1 MKKVLIHISFA
12 PLATSLYSTLNIE
25 ECLKEGIDVRYWDV
39 GPLIFK
45 SLENTHT
52 QNENI
57 VTVFRSK
64 KDFEKELKS
73 YSTHA
78 IFNVQINYEHKFYSI
93 FRLLKKYHCTHIKL
107 ASGYLPEVTTRRNII
122 RSIRNPFLFIN
133 KVYNKIMRHLIPKS
147 SLISYPKIVFTAGKV
162 AYDIWSKTG
171 AEVINF
177 NYSDYESANKAE
189 KLLSLPE
196 LGGKKY
202 AVYLDEFVPHHPDLI
217 FWNPVRHEEKKYYS
231 DMNHFFT
238 MLENKYDIEIVIAAH
253 PKAYYKG
260 DEFGGRKIFFNT
272 TALLVRDSLFTCTHS
287 STAVSYAVIYKK
299 PIIFLLTETMLKNK
313 DIQHDYVVAI
323 ANELE
328 APLVNINS
336 DVDFTI
342 EYSAKAYKNYLY
354 NYLTSPDSENMP
366 SSEILIRTISIL

>member
-12 PLATSLYSTLNIE
+12 PLATSLYGTLNIE
-25 ECLKEGIDVRYWDV
+25 ECLKEGMDVRYWDI

-45 SLENTHT
+45 SLENIHT
-52 QNENI
+52 PNESI
-57 VTVFRSK
+57 VTVFKSK

-73 YSTHA
+73 YSKQA
-78 IFNVQINYEHKFYSI
+78 IFNVQINYEHKFYPI
-93 FRLLKKYHCTHIKL
+93 FRLLKRYNCTHIRL
-107 ASGYLPEVTTRRNII
+107 ASGYLPEVTTKRNII
-122 RSIRNPFLFIN
+122 RSMRNPFLFVN

-147 SLISYPKIVFTAGKV
+147 SLISYPTIVFAAGKI
-162 AYDIWSKTG
+162 AYDVWNKTG

-177 NYSDYESANKAE
+177 NYSDYESARKAE
-189 KLLSLPE
+189 ALLALTE
-196 LGGKKY
+196 LDGKKY
-202 AVYLDEFVPHHPDLI
+202 AVYLDEFIPNHPDLT
-217 FWNPVRHEEKKYYS
+217 FWNPARHDEKKYYL
-231 DMNHFFT
+231 DMNNFFT
-238 MLENKYDIEIVIAAH
+238 KLENKYNIEIVIAAH

-272 TALLVRDSLFTCTHS
+272 TALLVRDCLFTCTHS

-299 PIIFLLTETMLKNK
+299 PIVFLLTETMLKNK

-328 APLVNINS
+328 APLVNIDS
-336 DVDFTI
+336 DIDFTI

-354 NYLTSPDSENMP
+354 NYLTSPDSENMS